1 MELHHSQEIC
11 WFTSR
16 LDSWPVALHA
26 FHALLPLGCYLQLQS
41 AGAMFYAD
49 DTHLYISLKP
59 SSANV
64 ALDLLSDFVS
74 TIFNNY

>member
-11 WFTSR
+11 WFISR

-26 FHALLPLGCYLQLQS
+26 FHALLPLAFYLQLQS
-41 AGAMFYAD
+41 VGAMFYAD

-59 SSANV
+59 SSPNV